1 MATLVFGVV
10 GRAVLGPIGGL
21 IGTIV
26 GSGVDRRLFGGGRQA
41 GRQATPEIQAASYG
55 EPIPFVR
62 GRMRVSGNVIWA
74 SPVRESVS
82 RSGGGKRGP
91 ATTSCSY
98 SASFA
103 VLLCAGAISGV
114 GRVWADGKLM
124 RDANGQW
131 LIPATMRIHGGSER
145 QAVDPLIAVAE
156 GEAPAFRGLAYVV
169 FEDLA
174 LAEFGNRLPNL
185 SFELLAG
192 EGPVNLGQAVAELA
206 GTAGVR
212 LDVAGEFTTVAGLYV
227 GSASSLSDVM
237 APVLRYT
244 GSALSGGAHL
254 VGSGGVVKELD
265 PAGEAQSAAGGD
277 DRATGGDR
285 DRQRRLSVSHA
296 PDAVEISY
304 YDVDRDYQAGLQRS
318 RLKPGERIEGGGLP
332 VALDAAAAKRLC
344 TDMLVRLAAG
354 RQQRTLRLPW
364 RFLGMKPGDRLALP
378 DGLWRVRELRFET
391 FVISL
396 DLVRVA
402 ETTPPSQVSDGGRG
416 LLHGDAPAGPS
427 RLEVMDLPPLP
438 GELPDRPR
446 LLIAGAGAAP
456 GWRRAGVMVSL
467 DGGASYALAGVI
479 PAPLVMGSALTALP
493 PANPAGWDEVGSVD
507 VALLSEGMWLEGRE
521 RNSVLAGANLAV
533 LGREIIQ
540 YRRAAPIGPGRFRL
554 SGLLRGRRGSEWAV
568 ADHVPGERFVLLDP
582 ASLLE
587 LPLPLE
593 RLGETIL
600 VRAAGSGDVDAL
612 PLAVP
617 IGGEAVRPLR
627 PVHLRSVKVGGELH
641 FSWIPQ
647 SRAGFGWPDLA
658 DVPLG
663 EAQPAWRVTL
673 RDAVGQIETATVEAP
688 AWECADRPGPL
699 WLDVAQVGATLGRT
713 ATLAIA

>member
-91 ATTSCSY
+91 ATTSYSY

-212 LDVAGEFTTVAGLYV
+212 LDVAGEFTTVDRK
-227 GSASSLSDVM
+227 S
-237 APVLRYT
+237 
-244 GSALSGGAHL
+244 
-254 VGSGGVVKELD
+254 VV
-265 PAGEAQSAAGGD
+265 
-277 DRATGGDR
+277 
-285 DRQRRLSVSHA
+285 
-296 PDAVEISY
+296 
-304 YDVDRDYQAGLQRS
+304 
-318 RLKPGERIEGGGLP
+318 
-332 VALDAAAAKRLC
+332 
-344 TDMLVRLAAG
+344 
-354 RQQRTLRLPW
+354 
-364 RFLGMKPGDRLALP
+364 
-378 DGLWRVRELRFET
+378 
-391 FVISL
+391 
-396 DLVRVA
+396 
-402 ETTPPSQVSDGGRG
+402 
-416 LLHGDAPAGPS
+416 
-427 RLEVMDLPPLP
+427 
-438 GELPDRPR
+438 
-446 LLIAGAGAAP
+446 
-456 GWRRAGVMVSL
+456 
-467 DGGASYALAGVI
+467 
-479 PAPLVMGSALTALP
+479 
-493 PANPAGWDEVGSVD
+493 
-507 VALLSEGMWLEGRE
+507 
-521 RNSVLAGANLAV
+521 
-533 LGREIIQ
+533 
-540 YRRAAPIGPGRFRL
+540 
-554 SGLLRGRRGSEWAV
+554 
-568 ADHVPGERFVLLDP
+568 
-582 ASLLE
+582 
-587 LPLPLE
+587 
-593 RLGETIL
+593 
-600 VRAAGSGDVDAL
+600 
-612 PLAVP
+612 
-617 IGGEAVRPLR
+617 
-627 PVHLRSVKVGGELH
+627 
-641 FSWIPQ
+641 
-647 SRAGFGWPDLA
+647 
-658 DVPLG
+658 
-663 EAQPAWRVTL
+663 
-673 RDAVGQIETATVEAP
+673 
-688 AWECADRPGPL
+688 
-699 WLDVAQVGATLGRT
+699 
-713 ATLAIA
+713 